1 MMIVPLITK
10 GYGTISAFDV
20 FEFGKEGCT
29 EAEATKKTID
39 PVPLA
44 MPLTT
49 RLMGVQSETNHR
61 G

>member
-1 MMIVPLITK
+1 MYL
-10 GYGTISAFDV
+10 S
-20 FEFGKEGCT
+20 FGKEGCT